1 MNEARAL
8 RDESYGIQNVAA
20 SLVKYGVAGAGA
32 WWVLVRL
39 IDLGDGDI
47 DPEHAAVAETGA
59 FIIAILPPVAF
70 FLAYLAYRASSLVYN
85 NRARKLPKS
94 SGH

>member
-47 DPEHAAVAETGA
+47 DPEHAAVADTGA
-59 FIIAILPPVAF
+59 FIIAISPLSAF
-70 FLAYLAYRASSLVYN
+70 LLASVTYWLSSLVYN